1 MPGPNWIS
9 QAELDSIR
17 QQQIDLIAEI
27 GDFCTLYRA
36 TYTSDG
42 QGGQTRTLAVVGNNV
57 PLRHWI
63 SSGSNGTSE
72 EVKFWGEQEVS
83 QTDAFVVMYWNQ
95 DVQINDVILYKGREW
110 RVVGLQFDDAFITAK
125 RLRVESMRP

>member
-1 MPGPNWIS
+1 M
-9 QAELDSIR
+9 
-17 QQQIDLIAEI
+17 
-27 GDFCTLYRA
+27 T
-36 TYTSDG
+36 
-42 QGGQTRTLAVVGNNV
+42 VVGNNV

-72 EVKFWGEQEVS
+72 EAKFWGEQELA

-110 RVVGLQFDDAFITAK
+110 RVVGMQFDDAFITAK